1 MLGVYPAKRKIRV
14 FRGSSPASSC
24 RSIHPSPYRITIT
37 MKVFIIAS
45 SISAVGLKLLRLPGS
60 TSCFV
65 SCFIYSRTRHSS
77 MPYTNNAITNTIPN
91 ASIRLGVFRY
101 TASRM
106 AGSFRI

>member
-1 MLGVYPAKRKIRV
+1 
-14 FRGSSPASSC
+14 
-24 RSIHPSPYRITIT
+24 
-37 MKVFIIAS
+37 
-45 SISAVGLKLLRLPGS
+45 
-60 TSCFV
+60 
-65 SCFIYSRTRHSS
+65 